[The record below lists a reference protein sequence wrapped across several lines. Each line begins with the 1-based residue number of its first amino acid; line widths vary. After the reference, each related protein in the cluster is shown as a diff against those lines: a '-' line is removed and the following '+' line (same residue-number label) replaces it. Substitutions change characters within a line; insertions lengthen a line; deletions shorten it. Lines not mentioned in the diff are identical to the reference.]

1 MDGAAV
7 AAAVSGF
14 FVVAVSMGSFA
25 YVLHRNGS
33 EKAKLSG
40 KYEQKVTD
48 LSNSFEEFKKEV
60 KQDLSEM
67 RDEVRYCK
75 NAIDGRR

>member
-25 YVLHRNGS
+25 FVIHRNGV

-40 KYEQKVTD
+40 KYEQKVMD

-60 KQDLSEM
+60 KQDLSEI
-67 RDEVRYCK
+67 REEIRYCR
-75 NAIDGRR
+75 NAIDGGR